1 MIKVKGRNI
10 LMLEINNLTVEV
22 GGRRVLKG
30 VNLKVDAGY
39 TNVLFGPNGAG
50 KSVLLMTLMGFS
62 GYNVIS
68 GEIIFKGEDIT
79 RLSVSQ
85 RAQMGM
91 GIMTQRPPNLSGV
104 RLHDLLKV
112 ISKDPK
118 ETEELA
124 ESIDMVR
131 FFDRDVNVGFSGGEI
146 KRSELL
152 QLSAQNPDFLL
163 LDEPESGVD
172 LASIELLGNTINTLL
187 NRDCKCPGE
196 RCRHGKS
203 ALVITHTGQVLDYVE
218 TDRAYILCN
227 GTVMCSGNPRE
238 MLSEIKEQGY
248 EECIKCKLMQI

>member
-1 MIKVKGRNI
+1 
-10 LMLEINNLTVEV
+10 MLEINNLTVEV

-30 VNLKVDAGY
+30 VDLDVEAGH

-62 GYNVIS
+62 GYKVVD

-79 RLSVSQ
+79 NLSVSQ

-104 RLHDLLKV
+104 KLQDLLGV
-112 ISKDPK
+112 ISNDLSDTK
-118 ETEELA
+118 ELA

-131 FFDRDVNVGFSGGEI
+131 FFDRDINVGFSGGEI

-172 LASIELLGNTINTLL
+172 LASIELLGTTINKLL
-187 NRDCKCPGE
+187 TKNCKCPGE
-196 RCRHGKS
+196 RCKHGKS
-203 ALVITHTGQVLDYVE
+203 ALVITHTGQVLDYLQ

-238 MLSEIKEQGY
+238 MLTEIKEQGY
-248 EECIKCKLMQI
+248 QECIKCKLMEI

>member
-1 MIKVKGRNI
+1 
-10 LMLEINNLTVEV
+10 MLEINNLTVEV

-30 VNLKVDAGY
+30 VDLDVEAGH

-62 GYNVIS
+62 GYKVVD

-79 RLSVSQ
+79 NLSVSQ

-104 RLHDLLKV
+104 KLQDLLGV
-112 ISKDPK
+112 ISNDLSDTK
-118 ETEELA
+118 ELA

-131 FFDRDVNVGFSGGEI
+131 FFDRDINVGFSGGEI

-172 LASIELLGNTINTLL
+172 LASIELLGTTINKLL
-187 NRDCKCPGE
+187 TKNCKCPGE
-196 RCRHGKS
+196 RCKHGKS
-203 ALVITHTGQVLDYVE
+203 ALVITHTGQVLDYMQ

-238 MLSEIKEQGY
+238 MLTEIKEQGY
-248 EECIKCKLMQI
+248 QECIKCKLMEI